1 MTSDRF
7 SSGAFVFTRARGLQ
21 PHHPDT
27 LVPLA
32 ARHGID
38 PGFIPA
44 YSGDRAAVSRAI
56 CQTSSGLHREGL
68 LLRPIKRS
76 STEVVYGIVRE
87 QRDEQAERLAHE
99 FEATVAWLAEPDASL
114 VHGGHPVAQRVAE
127 AYRELRGKIVADDWS
142 ATVTEY
148 LERHDAARIRGDGRV
163 YWVPPQRLAEVRRF
177 GDLLAEVGI
186 DLVLCEIEAEARAVV
201 ENVAQGSLD
210 DQLERLQA
218 EAAAFDGTQKPS
230 TYARRLGEYQRQR
243 ERAVLY
249 RDALGV
255 GVERAEQVLTL
266 LEQKVAAMLELR
278 QQTVIHRDSSTEGPS
293 PVAPPAPPP
302 PSLRFGGAAFTL
314 AATEDGILVF
324 VSDEPGAMTAV
335 RAVESMGLAGRWQQ
349 AGVAQFSI
357 ANSGPPG
364 AAVSIRIRL
373 PEGQSLVSASNQL
386 ANVGIEVDR
395 TATPTGKE

>member
-44 YSGDRAAVSRAI
+44 YAGDRAAVSRAI

-68 LLRPIKRS
+68 LLRPIKRT

-87 QRDEQAERLAHE
+87 QRDEQAERLDHE

-114 VHGGHPVAQRVAE
+114 VLGGHPVAQRVAE

-142 ATVTEY
+142 ATVTDY

-163 YWVPPQRLAEVRRF
+163 SWVPPQRLAEVRRF
-177 GDLLAEVGI
+177 SALLAEVGI

-201 ENVAQGSLD
+201 ENVAQVSLD

-230 TYARRLGEYQRQR
+230 TYARRLGEYQRLR

-255 GVERAEQVLTL
+255 GVDRAEQVLSL

-278 QQTVIHRDSSTEGPS
+278 HQTVIRRDGSPKRTP
-293 PVAPPAPPP
+293 PVAPPRP

-324 VSDEPGAMTAV
+324 VSDEPAAVCAV
-335 RAVESMGLAGRWQQ
+335 RTLESMGLAGRWQQ

-364 AAVSIRIRL
+364 AAVSVRIRL
-373 PEGQSLVSASNQL
+373 PEGQPLVSVTNSL
-386 ANVGIEVDR
+386 ANMGIEID
-395 TATPTGKE
+395 